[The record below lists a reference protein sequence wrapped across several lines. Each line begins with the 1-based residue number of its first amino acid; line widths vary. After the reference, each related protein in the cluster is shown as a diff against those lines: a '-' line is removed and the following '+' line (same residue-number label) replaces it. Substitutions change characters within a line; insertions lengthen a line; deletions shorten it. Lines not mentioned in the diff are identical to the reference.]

1 MRSRLVGFRSVIVA
15 GREVKWWISAI
26 ASWAR
31 RFGRNPYEHGRKS
44 ASKTGSSTALHAAW
58 TTRSVTVGIP
68 KLRSF
73 PPPLGIFTRRT
84 GDGRY
89 SPDFSKSRT

>member
-1 MRSRLVGFRSVIVA
+1 M
-15 GREVKWWISAI
+15 
-26 ASWAR
+26 
-31 RFGRNPYEHGRKS
+31 
-44 ASKTGSSTALHAAW
+44 
-58 TTRSVTVGIP
+58 GIP

-89 SPDFSKSRT
+89 SPDFSKVPDLTQERVHPDGGHLLPEEDPEWVAAAIAAFLPTRTEERR